1 MSQIGSRRDLL
12 TGATAV
18 AIAAALAATL
28 WWAVGPRTPHL
39 SQDRAGE
46 QTLDQLLGQAVDDDR
61 GYQALAVAV
70 VTADGMR
77 YAAVGSAAPG
87 APPIGE
93 NDPVELGSITKTFN
107 GMLLADAVGRGEV
120 TADDRLDLHVSELD
134 GTPAGG
140 VTLAE
145 LASHRSGLPR
155 LPPSTG
161 VKAMIATLTNG
172 NPYAADTRASV
183 LDQVR
188 SIDLEDRGT
197 VSYSNLGA
205 TLLGFALADAAGYE
219 DWAAYA
225 RDRLLDPLGMSHTV
239 FAGTAPEVP
248 PGATPGWRTVGL
260 PAAQWVSPGF
270 QPAGSS
276 TWTTTRDL
284 ARYAQAV
291 LRGTAPG
298 MSALDG
304 RFEVDTTGDG
314 STTRIGYHWFTTS
327 DGDRSVTWHNGGT
340 GGFSTMLAL
349 DREAGSAVWVVGNT
363 PRGVEAVAARVL
375 DVSLFGA
382 ETTSPE
388 PPVPGLI
395 VGSLAV
401 LAVATFVWRSRRSSS
416 RVQLLGS
423 GADTVSALVLAR
435 TLGPWGYLPGWLW
448 AVLLAVALAAG
459 WLAVGTA
466 RTRPWRHGRRPT
478 LQAVGGVVSVLIALV
493 LAAVVR

>member
-1 MSQIGSRRDLL
+1 MSQLRSRRDLL
-12 TGATAV
+12 TGATVVAV
-18 AIAAALAATL
+18 AAALAATL

-46 QTLDQLLGQAVDDDR
+46 QALAQLLRQAVDDDR

-70 VTADGMR
+70 VTADGTR
-77 YAAVGSAAPG
+77 YAAVGSPSPG
-87 APPIGE
+87 APPIDE

-120 TADDRLDLHVSELD
+120 TADDRLDRHVSELD
-134 GTPAGG
+134 GTSAGG

-155 LPPSTG
+155 LPPGTLVSG
-161 VKAMIATLTNG
+161 MITTLTNG

-188 SIDLEDRGT
+188 SIDPEGRGT

-205 TLLGFALADAAGYE
+205 TLLGYALADAAGYQ

-225 RDRLLDPLGMSHTV
+225 RDRLLDPLGMSQTV
-239 FAGTAPEVP
+239 FAATVPEVP
-248 PGATPGWRTVGL
+248 PGAVPGWRTVGL

-298 MSALDG
+298 MSALDA

-314 STTRIGYHWFTTS
+314 STTGIGYHWFTTS

-349 DREAGSAVWVVGNT
+349 DRDAGRAVLVVGNT
-363 PRGVEAVAARVL
+363 TRGVEGVAARMLGVG
-375 DVSLFGA
+375 LFGA

-388 PPVPGLI
+388 PPVPALLVGGLAL
-395 VGSLAV
+395 LAV
-401 LAVATFVWRSRRSSS
+401 GAFAWRSRRSSS

-448 AVLLAVALAAG
+448 AVLLAVALAAA
-459 WLAVGTA
+459 WVAVDTA
-466 RTRPWRHGRRPT
+466 RTLPWRGGRRPT
-478 LQAVGGVVSVLIALV
+478 VGVVVTSVSVLIALV
-493 LAAVVR
+493 LSAVVR